1 MRRAWPWRRRV
12 HVGAFCV
19 GMLLLTW
26 GRADILPVDPSAP
39 VTAELVARA
48 GSGGSSGSPLTLMGA
63 WQIESATR
71 DFGGYSAL
79 VALADG
85 SLLAASD
92 TGTLLALDRPGRATM
107 RGSYPELAATDG
119 RDKRDADL
127 EALTVDRT
135 SGMIWGAYERSNAIE
150 RYSPTLERLARVEP
164 IAMQGWRANGGPE
177 AMVRLAD
184 GRFVVLAEVNR
195 RSTAQGHRAVLFAG
209 DPTKDGEVVSFAFAA
224 PEGMR
229 PVDITQLADGTVLVL
244 LRSVEWY
251 VPPRFGS
258 AIAVLDHAAIE
269 AGQLWRPEAVFP
281 LPESVP
287 QENYEGLASERIGS
301 GASRLW
307 LISDDNF
314 TGLQRTLLV
323 ALDWHAPERP
333 RQKARGNAA
342 RPSANRN

>member
-12 HVGAFCV
+12 HVGAFCA

-63 WQIESATR
+63 WQLESATR

-107 RGSYPELAATDG
+107 RRSYPELAATDG

-135 SGMIWGAYERSNAIE
+135 SGTIWGAYERSNAIE

-195 RSTAQGHRAVLFAG
+195 RSTAQGHRAVLFPG
-209 DPTKDGEVVSFAFAA
+209 DPTAGDAVGEGVAFAFAA
-224 PEGMR
+224 PAGMR
-229 PVDITQLADGTVLVL
+229 PVDMTQLADGTVLVL
-244 LRSVEWY
+244 LRRLEWY
-251 VPPRFGS
+251 LPPDFAS
-258 AIAVLDHAAIE
+258 AVAVLDPEAIE

-314 TGLQRTLLV
+314 SGFQRTLLV
-323 ALDWHAPERP
+323 ALEW
-333 RQKARGNAA
+333 RG
-342 RPSANRN
+342 

>member
-1 MRRAWPWRRRV
+1 MHRAWPWRRRV
-12 HVGAFCV
+12 MVGAFCA

-26 GRADILPVDPSAP
+26 ARADILPVDPSAP
-39 VTAELVARA
+39 VTAKLVARA
-48 GSGGSSGSPLTLMGA
+48 GSGGSSGSPLTLVGA
-63 WQIESATR
+63 WQLESATR

-79 VALADG
+79 IALADG
-85 SLLAASD
+85 SLLAGSD

-127 EALTVDRT
+127 EALTLDRT
-135 SGMIWGAYERSNAIE
+135 SGTIWGAYERSNAIE
-150 RYSPTLERLARVEP
+150 RYSPRLERLARVMPEK
-164 IAMQGWRANGGPE
+164 MRRWRANGGPE

-195 RSTAQGHRAVLFAG
+195 RSTAQGHRALLFSG
-209 DPTKDGEVVSFAFAA
+209 DPTTGPDDPTTGDEGTSFAFAA

-229 PVDITQLADGTVLVL
+229 PVDMTQLADGTVLVL

-251 VPPRFGS
+251 VPPRFGG
-258 AIAVLDHAAIE
+258 AIAVLDPAAIE
-269 AGQLWRPEAVFP
+269 AGGLWRPKAVFP

-287 QENYEGLASERIGS
+287 QENYEGLASERIGG

-314 TGLQRTLLV
+314 SGLQRTLLV
-323 ALDWHAPERP
+323 ALEW
-333 RQKARGNAA
+333 RG
-342 RPSANRN
+342 

>member
-1 MRRAWPWRRRV
+1 MREARPWRRRV
-12 HVGAFCV
+12 MAGAFCA
-19 GMLLLTW
+19 GTLLLTW

-48 GSGGSSGSPLTLMGA
+48 GRGGSSGSPLTLVGA
-63 WQIESATR
+63 WQLESATR

-85 SLLAASD
+85 SLLAGSD

-127 EALTVDRT
+127 EALDRA
-135 SGMIWGAYERSNAIE
+135 SGTIWGAYERSNAIE

-164 IAMQGWRANGGPE
+164 LAMQGWRTNGGPE

-195 RSTAQGHRAVLFAG
+195 RSTAQGHPAVLFAG
-209 DPTKDGEVVSFAFAA
+209 DPTKGGEVALFAFAA
-224 PEGMR
+224 PDGMR
-229 PVDITQLADGTVLVL
+229 PVDMTQLADGTVLVL

-251 VPPRFGS
+251 VPPRFRS
-258 AIAVLDHAAIE
+258 AIAVLDAAAIQ
-269 AGQLWRPEAVFP
+269 AGGLWRPEAVIP

-287 QENYEGLASERIGS
+287 QENYEGLASERIGG

-314 TGLQRTLLV
+314 SRFQRTLLV
-323 ALDWHAPERP
+323 ALEW
-333 RQKARGNAA
+333 RG
-342 RPSANRN
+342 

>member
-1 MRRAWPWRRRV
+1 M
-12 HVGAFCV
+12 GAFCA

-63 WQIESATR
+63 WQLESATR

-135 SGMIWGAYERSNAIE
+135 SGTIWGAYERSNAIE

-195 RSTAQGHRAVLFAG
+195 RSTAQGHRAVLFPG
-209 DPTKDGEVVSFAFAA
+209 DPTAGDAVGEGVAFAFAA
-224 PEGMR
+224 PAGMR
-229 PVDITQLADGTVLVL
+229 PVDMTQLADGTVLVL
-244 LRSVEWY
+244 LRRLEWY
-251 VPPRFGS
+251 LPPDFAS
-258 AIAVLDHAAIE
+258 AVAVLDPEAIE

-314 TGLQRTLLV
+314 SGFQRTLLV
-323 ALDWHAPERP
+323 ALEW
-333 RQKARGNAA
+333 RG
-342 RPSANRN
+342 